1 MTAQRSRIPARQP
14 ATLKWV
20 WFDPT
25 RLLTLIARVFA
36 PIRHVGFLM
45 WPAVA
50 LALLIVVHDWRLLL
64 DSSTSHFSGFNFIF
78 HMLLG
83 LMTNNL
89 ISKLA
94 QGAVIVY
101 HGGRVDEF
109 GIRLIFRIY
118 PRFYIPVGSVR
129 MLPFRAQRACYAAP
143 LKARLVVIVGGIMLW
158 AMLRRS
164 NGGAADAAL
173 ILSTMAVVGLLISA
187 NPFWRSN
194 GYRWITAYFEQPR
207 LREDGLRIMRL
218 AFTGKPIPT
227 TIGRA
232 RMWALSVYA
241 ALSVVFMVGLVLLVL
256 TILAYVLERRFSG
269 TGVFLFSIILAII
282 VHSMLRFVSS
292 WRARKTMKAGRSG
305 GTGFGAGPRTATDFD
320 RPVPPRSGLR
330 PRGPY
335 GRGGRR

>member
-1 MTAQRSRIPARQP
+1 MTAQRPQIPARP
-14 ATLKWV
+14 PPRLKWV

-25 RLLTLIARVFA
+25 RLLTLLARVFA
-36 PIRHVGFLM
+36 PIRQVGFLM
-45 WPAVA
+45 WPAIA

-64 DSSTSHFSGFNFIF
+64 VSQTRHFSGFNFIF

-89 ISKLA
+89 VSKLT

-101 HGGRVDEF
+101 QGGRVDEF
-109 GIRLIFRIY
+109 GIRLNFRVY

-164 NGGAADAAL
+164 NAGAADAAL
-173 ILSTMAVVGLLISA
+173 ILSTMAVVGFLISV

-207 LREDGLRIMRL
+207 LREDGLRILRL
-218 AFTGKPIPT
+218 AFTGQPIPT
-227 TIGRA
+227 TLGRA
-232 RMWALSVYA
+232 RMWALAVYA

-256 TILAYVLERRFSG
+256 AILAYVLEQRFSG
-269 TGVFLFSIILAII
+269 TGVVLFSIILALV
-282 VHSMLRFVSS
+282 VHSVLRFVSF
-292 WRARKTMKAGRSG
+292 WRARKVGRKG
-305 GTGFGAGPRTATDFD
+305 ATGFEAGSRTATDFD
-320 RPVPPRSGLR
+320 RPVPPRSGGR
-330 PRGPY
+330 PREPY
-335 GRGGRR
+335 GRGVRR